1 MDDFMILD
9 RTAQKIEEL
18 RRNLHDQVTAN
29 RGGREKWQN
38 IQTEQVEIEVCGLDA
53 VYYSQRSAVDIDR
66 LAQAAIAQGDFIRKT
81 RGGLPVTQ
89 GDETL
94 YRSFDHFSMDAT
106 LCLFGRDGYKKPMSK
121 SEELAIGWAVFNHA
135 NWPKE
140 FIVFGRNEDRLHSGI
155 VSKYGI
161 TSEYFQGGILNPEKW
176 NPFIND
182 CWALGGIK
190 AGNAFMPVTDF
201 MSLSRKVLAAP
212 NPPRISDDIRNDDT
226 ELDHAGQPF
235 HFIVTMRSTELKALK
250 DCGYQLTSHPAFGQL
265 YLPCLDLE
273 FVEKRAKYTLVDMRI
288 SAETMRVTQAIQN
301 LTGEVTL
308 SESLMGFVKPSTY
321 SNIDQDMFR
330 DHISRLQLKGL
341 PFTSLANRF
350 LRKTDF
356 VIAKALEQLAKC
368 DLPGAQKRSMLQAIS
383 SAIRYT
389 AKPYFIQL
397 GIDKSCRQLLLLEI
411 DKRVAEDVG
420 DQKFD
425 SKFTLSTFRRVE
437 IFIDDHVNSVRED
450 PCLTAAQKYLVSVQ
464 TEFNAGIFDHKVG
477 GVELRR
483 DRFEP
488 TDLKLTW
495 KALKREVGYQL
506 AVTTSTN
513 LSIELGYKFV
523 VEFLEN
529 FRPIP
534 HVTIR

>member
-1 MDDFMILD
+1 VKLLLTHKNNELIFLGGEDFMILD

-106 LCLFGRDGYKKPMSK
+106 LCLFGRNGYKKPMSK

-155 VSKYGI
+155 VSKYEI

-201 MSLSRKVLAAP
+201 MSLSRKVCY
-212 NPPRISDDIRNDDT
+212 
-226 ELDHAGQPF
+226 QC
-235 HFIVTMRSTELKALK
+235 TMQYPCMTRACVFRYLLHLTHQEYQTTLGTMTRSLI
-250 DCGYQLTSHPAFGQL
+250 
-265 YLPCLDLE
+265 
-273 FVEKRAKYTLVDMRI
+273 M
-288 SAETMRVTQAIQN
+288 QAN
-301 LTGEVTL
+301 
-308 SESLMGFVKPSTY
+308 
-321 SNIDQDMFR
+321 
-330 DHISRLQLKGL
+330 H
-341 PFTSLANRF
+341 FTSL
-350 LRKTDF
+350 
-356 VIAKALEQLAKC
+356 
-368 DLPGAQKRSMLQAIS
+368 
-383 SAIRYT
+383 
-389 AKPYFIQL
+389 
-397 GIDKSCRQLLLLEI
+397 
-411 DKRVAEDVG
+411 
-420 DQKFD
+420 
-425 SKFTLSTFRRVE
+425 
-437 IFIDDHVNSVRED
+437 
-450 PCLTAAQKYLVSVQ
+450 
-464 TEFNAGIFDHKVG
+464 
-477 GVELRR
+477 
-483 DRFEP
+483 
-488 TDLKLTW
+488 
-495 KALKREVGYQL
+495 
-506 AVTTSTN
+506 
-513 LSIELGYKFV
+513 
-523 VEFLEN
+523 
-529 FRPIP
+529 
-534 HVTIR
+534 